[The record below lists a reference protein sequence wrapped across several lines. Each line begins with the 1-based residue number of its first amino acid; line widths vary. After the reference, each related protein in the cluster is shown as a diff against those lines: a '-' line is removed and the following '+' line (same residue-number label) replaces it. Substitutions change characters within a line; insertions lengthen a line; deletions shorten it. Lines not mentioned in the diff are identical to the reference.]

1 MADKKLKER
10 LLDFVDELETDG
22 PILGF
27 EVILDRPI
35 LEEEKQRQGFS
46 DIKELVIYYVT
57 KEKVEL

>member
-1 MADKKLKER
+1 MSKELKQK
-10 LLDFVDELETDG
+10 LLDFVDELETNG

-35 LEEEKQRQGFS
+35 LKEEGERQGYS
-46 DIKELVIYYVT
+46 DIKELVIYYVR